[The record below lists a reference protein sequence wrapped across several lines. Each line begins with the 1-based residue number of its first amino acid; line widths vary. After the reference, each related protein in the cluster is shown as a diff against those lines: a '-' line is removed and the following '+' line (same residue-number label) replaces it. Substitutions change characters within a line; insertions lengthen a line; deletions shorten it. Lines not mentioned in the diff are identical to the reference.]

1 MSVEEKKVQD
11 DQEYVIQVDNVK
23 KWYVQKKVQKKDGK
37 VSRKQHIKAVD
48 GVSFKLKRG
57 ETLGVIGE
65 SGCGKSTL
73 GRLLIRLEDPS
84 GR

>member
-37 VSRKQHIKAVD
+37 
-48 GVSFKLKRG
+48 
-57 ETLGVIGE
+57 
-65 SGCGKSTL
+65 
-73 GRLLIRLEDPS
+73 
-84 GR
+84 